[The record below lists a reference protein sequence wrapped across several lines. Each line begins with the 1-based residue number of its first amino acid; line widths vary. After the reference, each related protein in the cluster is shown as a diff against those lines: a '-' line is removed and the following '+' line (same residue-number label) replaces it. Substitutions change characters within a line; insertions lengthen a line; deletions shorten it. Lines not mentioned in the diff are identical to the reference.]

1 MNDLFKKY
9 IELLDE
15 IEMMKDSDLTDQ
27 ESSMA
32 NAKNQLTAILAQI
45 SSLEKSLQDNSPYL
59 KNIIA
64 QEAQKIEMTYQQRL
78 TDLKKR
84 QQEITVQAEENR
96 RNLLDN
102 VKVDRNCE
110 MALKQCYE
118 VLQNYKEL
126 LDTSE
131 SFGYPT
137 PLETYIELKARMS
150 VLDNHCKLFMDSS
163 EPLCKKIANFV
174 SMRDIFTSITNPK
187 VAVGAMSVYL
197 LAWLM
202 GVMYFPLIAIAGY
215 FGITAIS
222 VKGALSIE
230 KEKLALMKE
239 YQILK
244 QSYSNLEEIF
254 KENFQRECD
263 TANKQADEDYNKA
276 IKEYADDEKSL
287 KEDYEKL
294 LEDLKIMETD
304 PTFRADKLSVFRTQM
319 DTLVKKKK
327 TIEGQISYIQDM
339 INSINSNLI
348 DMKEEL
354 ASLRKQIE
362 DIYCSNIKPGTS
374 RLMVDE
380 LFLGFEDDGGL
391 RLFEFNHSSALILY
405 TGKSSDVSDLCM
417 QVFVQ
422 MLRVVNIS
430 ATSFYIFDTE
440 MGAPDF
446 APFTQD
452 DLSDVVHICSTKDQ
466 CTDAIKRVHSML
478 AVRNASIISL
488 ANDIQSYNE
497 NMIAQNSITYNYV
510 ILLIQDSGGA
520 IYDNANFQQL
530 CKSGPRVGIIP
541 IVFVSSQW
549 FIDSIQ
555 GHSKNPASCWSV
567 VSSIDNWFSYLSEQ
581 DKFISRD
588 ETFIRD
594 NLKRLKQQVD
604 KKQ

>member
-15 IEMMKDSDLTDQ
+15 IETMKDTDLTDQ

-32 NAKNQLTAILAQI
+32 SSKNQLSAVEAQI
-45 SSLEKSLQDNSPYL
+45 SSLEKSLQDNSPYI

-64 QEAQKIEMTYQQRL
+64 QEAQKIELTYQQRL
-78 TDLKKR
+78 TELKKR
-84 QQEITVQAEENR
+84 QQEITVQSEENR

-102 VKVDRNCE
+102 VKVDRKCE
-110 MALKQCYE
+110 IALKQCYE
-118 VLQNYKEL
+118 VLQDYKEL
-126 LDTSE
+126 LETSE
-131 SFGYPT
+131 TFGYPT
-137 PLETYIELKARMS
+137 PLETYIELKARMN
-150 VLDNHCKLFMDSS
+150 VLDNHCKVFLDK
-163 EPLCKKIANFV
+163 EELLCKKIANAI

-187 VAVGAMSVYL
+187 IAIGAMSAYL

-202 GVMYFPLIAIAGY
+202 GVMYFPLIAITGY
-215 FGITAIS
+215 LGITAIS
-222 VKGALSIE
+222 VKGALSVE
-230 KEKLALMKE
+230 KERIALMKE

-263 TANKQADEDYNKA
+263 SANKQADEDYEKA
-276 IKEYADDEKSL
+276 IKDYADEEKSL
-287 KEDYEKL
+287 REDYEKL
-294 LEDLKIMETD
+294 LEDLKTMETD

-319 DTLVKKKK
+319 DTLIKKKK

-339 INSINSNLI
+339 INGINSDLI

-354 ASLRKQIE
+354 TSLRRQIE
-362 DIYCSNIKPGTS
+362 DIYCKDIKPGIS

-380 LFLGFEDDGGL
+380 LFLGFEDDGSL
-391 RLFEFNHSSALILY
+391 RLFEFNHSSAMILY
-405 TGKSSDVSDLCM
+405 SGKSSDVSDLCM
-417 QVFVQ
+417 QIFVQ
-422 MLRVVNIS
+422 MLREVNIS

-466 CTDAIKRVHSML
+466 CADALKSVHSML

-488 ANDIQSYNE
+488 ANDIQSYNKE
-497 NMIAQNSITYNYV
+497 MIAQNSITYNYV

-594 NLKRLKQQVD
+594 NLRRLKQQVD
-604 KKQ
+604 KKL

>member
-15 IEMMKDSDLTDQ
+15 IETMKDTDLTDQ

-32 NAKNQLTAILAQI
+32 SSKNQLSAVEAQI
-45 SSLEKSLQDNSPYL
+45 SSLEKSLQDNSPYI

-64 QEAQKIEMTYQQRL
+64 QEAQKIELTYQQRL
-78 TDLKKR
+78 TELKKR
-84 QQEITVQAEENR
+84 QQEITVQSEENR

-102 VKVDRNCE
+102 VKVDKKCE
-110 MALKQCYE
+110 IALKQCYE
-118 VLQNYKEL
+118 VLQDYKEL

-131 SFGYPT
+131 TFGYPT
-137 PLETYIELKARMS
+137 PLETYIELKARMN
-150 VLDNHCKLFMDSS
+150 VLDNHCKVFLDK
-163 EPLCKKIANFV
+163 EELLCKKIANAI

-187 VAVGAMSVYL
+187 IAIGAMSAYL

-202 GVMYFPLIAIAGY
+202 GVMYFPLIAITGY
-215 FGITAIS
+215 LGITAIS
-222 VKGALSIE
+222 VKGALSVE
-230 KEKLALMKE
+230 KERIALMKE

-263 TANKQADEDYNKA
+263 SANKQADKDYEKA
-276 IKEYADDEKSL
+276 IKDYADEEKSL
-287 KEDYEKL
+287 REDYEKL
-294 LEDLKIMETD
+294 LEDLKTMETD

-319 DTLVKKKK
+319 DTLIKKKK

-339 INSINSNLI
+339 INGINSDLI

-354 ASLRKQIE
+354 TSLRRQIE
-362 DIYCSNIKPGTS
+362 DIYCKDIKPGTS

-380 LFLGFEDDGGL
+380 LFLGFEDDGSL
-391 RLFEFNHSSALILY
+391 RLFEFNHSSAMILY
-405 TGKSSDVSDLCM
+405 SGKSSDVSDLCM
-417 QVFVQ
+417 QIFVQ
-422 MLRVVNIS
+422 MLREVNIS

-466 CTDAIKRVHSML
+466 CADALKSVHSML

-488 ANDIQSYNE
+488 ANDIQSYNKE
-497 NMIAQNSITYNYV
+497 MIAQNSITYNYV

-594 NLKRLKQQVD
+594 NLRRLKQQVD
-604 KKQ
+604 KKL

>member
-64 QEAQKIEMTYQQRL
+64 QEAQKIELTYQQRL

-84 QQEITVQAEENR
+84 QQEITVEAEENR

-110 MALKQCYE
+110 MTLKQCYA
-118 VLQNYKEL
+118 VLQDYKEL
-126 LDTSE
+126 LDTPE

-137 PLETYIELKARMS
+137 PLETYIELKARMN
-150 VLDNHCKLFMDSS
+150 VLDNHCKLFMDNS
-163 EPLCKKIANFV
+163 EPLCKKIADVV
-174 SMRDIFTSITNPK
+174 SMKDIFTSIVNPK
-187 VAVGAMSVYL
+187 VAIGAMSVYL

-215 FGITAIS
+215 FSITAIS

-230 KEKLALMKE
+230 KERLALMKE

-263 TANKQADEDYNKA
+263 TANKQADEEYNKA
-276 IKEYADDEKSL
+276 IKEYAEDEKSL
-287 KEDYEKL
+287 REDYEKL

-319 DTLVKKKK
+319 DALVKKKK

-339 INSINSNLI
+339 INNINSDLI

-362 DIYCSNIKPGTS
+362 DIYCNKIKPGTS

-380 LFLGFEDDGGL
+380 LFLGFEDDGDL
-391 RLFEFNHSSALILY
+391 RLFEFNHSSTLVLY
-405 TGKSSDVSDLCM
+405 TGKSVDVSDLCM
-417 QVFVQ
+417 QIFVQ
-422 MLRVVNIS
+422 MLREVNIS

-452 DLSDVVHICSTKDQ
+452 ELSDVVHICSTKDQ

-488 ANDIQSYNE
+488 ADDIQSYNE

-567 VSSIDNWFSYLSEQ
+567 MSSIDNWFSYLSEQ

-594 NLKRLKQQVD
+594 NLRRLKQQVD

>member
-64 QEAQKIEMTYQQRL
+64 QEAQKIELTYQQRL

-84 QQEITVQAEENR
+84 QQEITVEAEENR

-110 MALKQCYE
+110 MTLKQCYA
-118 VLQNYKEL
+118 VLQHYREL

-137 PLETYIELKARMS
+137 PLETYIELKARMN
-150 VLDNHCKLFMDSS
+150 VLDNHCKLFMDNS
-163 EPLCKKIANFV
+163 EPLCKKIADVV
-174 SMRDIFTSITNPK
+174 SMKDIFTSIVNPK
-187 VAVGAMSVYL
+187 VAIGAMSVYL

-215 FGITAIS
+215 FSITAIS

-230 KEKLALMKE
+230 KERLALMKE

-263 TANKQADEDYNKA
+263 TANKQADEEYDKA
-276 IKEYADDEKSL
+276 IKEYAEDEKSL
-287 KEDYEKL
+287 REDYEKL

-319 DTLVKKKK
+319 DALVKKKK

-339 INSINSNLI
+339 INNINSDLI

-362 DIYCSNIKPGTS
+362 DIYCSKIKPGTS

-380 LFLGFEDDGGL
+380 LFLGFEDDGDL
-391 RLFEFNHSSALILY
+391 RLFEFNHSSTLVLY
-405 TGKSSDVSDLCM
+405 TGKSVDVSDLCM
-417 QVFVQ
+417 QIFVQ
-422 MLRVVNIS
+422 MLREVNIS

-452 DLSDVVHICSTKDQ
+452 ELSDVVHICSTKDQ

-488 ANDIQSYNE
+488 ADDIQSYNE

-567 VSSIDNWFSYLSEQ
+567 MSSIDNWFSYLSEQ

-594 NLKRLKQQVD
+594 NLRRLKQQVD

>member
-15 IEMMKDSDLTDQ
+15 IETMKDTDLTDQ

-32 NAKNQLTAILAQI
+32 SSKNQLSAVEAQI
-45 SSLEKSLQDNSPYL
+45 SSLEKSLQDNSPYI

-64 QEAQKIEMTYQQRL
+64 QEAQKIELTYQQRL
-78 TDLKKR
+78 TELKKR
-84 QQEITVQAEENR
+84 QQEITVQSEENR

-102 VKVDRNCE
+102 VKVDRKCE
-110 MALKQCYE
+110 IALKQCYE
-118 VLQNYKEL
+118 VLQDYKEL

-131 SFGYPT
+131 TFGYPT
-137 PLETYIELKARMS
+137 PLETYIELKARMN
-150 VLDNHCKLFMDSS
+150 VLDNHCKVFLDK
-163 EPLCKKIANFV
+163 EELLCKKIANAI

-187 VAVGAMSVYL
+187 IAIGAMSAYL

-202 GVMYFPLIAIAGY
+202 GVMYFPLIAITGY
-215 FGITAIS
+215 LGITAIS
-222 VKGALSIE
+222 VKGALSVE
-230 KEKLALMKE
+230 KEKIALMKE

-263 TANKQADEDYNKA
+263 SANKQADEDYEKA
-276 IKEYADDEKSL
+276 IKDYADEEKSL
-287 KEDYEKL
+287 REDYEKL
-294 LEDLKIMETD
+294 LEDLKTMETD

-319 DTLVKKKK
+319 DTLIKKKK

-339 INSINSNLI
+339 INGINSDLI

-354 ASLRKQIE
+354 TSLRRQIE
-362 DIYCSNIKPGTS
+362 DIYCKDIKPGTS

-380 LFLGFEDDGGL
+380 LFLGFEDDGSL
-391 RLFEFNHSSALILY
+391 RLFEFNHSSAMILY
-405 TGKSSDVSDLCM
+405 SGKSSDVSDLCM
-417 QVFVQ
+417 QIFVQ
-422 MLRVVNIS
+422 MLREVNIS

-466 CTDAIKRVHSML
+466 CADALKSVHSML

-488 ANDIQSYNE
+488 ANDIQSYNKE
-497 NMIAQNSITYNYV
+497 MIAQNSITYNYV

-594 NLKRLKQQVD
+594 NLRRLKQQVD
-604 KKQ
+604 KKL

>member
-15 IEMMKDSDLTDQ
+15 IETMKDTDLTDQ

-32 NAKNQLTAILAQI
+32 SSKNQLSAVEAQI
-45 SSLEKSLQDNSPYL
+45 SSLEKSLQDNSPYI

-64 QEAQKIEMTYQQRL
+64 QEAQKIELTYQQRL
-78 TDLKKR
+78 TELKKR
-84 QQEITVQAEENR
+84 QQEITVQSEENR

-102 VKVDRNCE
+102 VKVDKKCE
-110 MALKQCYE
+110 IALKQCYE
-118 VLQNYKEL
+118 VLQDYKEL

-131 SFGYPT
+131 TFDYPT
-137 PLETYIELKARMS
+137 PLETYIELKARMN
-150 VLDNHCKLFMDSS
+150 VLDNHCKVFLDK
-163 EPLCKKIANFV
+163 EELLCKKIANAI

-187 VAVGAMSVYL
+187 IAIGAMSAYL

-202 GVMYFPLIAIAGY
+202 GVMYFPLIAITGY
-215 FGITAIS
+215 LGITAIS
-222 VKGALSIE
+222 VKGALSVE
-230 KEKLALMKE
+230 KERIALMKE

-263 TANKQADEDYNKA
+263 SANKQADKDYEKA
-276 IKEYADDEKSL
+276 IKDYADEEKSL
-287 KEDYEKL
+287 REDYEKL
-294 LEDLKIMETD
+294 LEDLKTMETD

-319 DTLVKKKK
+319 DTLIKKKK

-339 INSINSNLI
+339 INGINSDLI

-354 ASLRKQIE
+354 TSLRRQIE
-362 DIYCSNIKPGTS
+362 DIYCKDIKPGTS

-380 LFLGFEDDGGL
+380 LFLGFEDDGSL
-391 RLFEFNHSSALILY
+391 RLFEFNHSSAMILY
-405 TGKSSDVSDLCM
+405 SGKSSDVSDLCM
-417 QVFVQ
+417 QIFVQ
-422 MLRVVNIS
+422 MLREVNIS

-466 CTDAIKRVHSML
+466 CADALKSVHSML

-488 ANDIQSYNE
+488 ANDIQSYNKE
-497 NMIAQNSITYNYV
+497 MIAQNSITYNYV

-594 NLKRLKQQVD
+594 NLRRLKQQVD
-604 KKQ
+604 KKL

>member
-15 IEMMKDSDLTDQ
+15 IETMKDTDLTDQ

-32 NAKNQLTAILAQI
+32 SSKNQLSAVEAQI
-45 SSLEKSLQDNSPYL
+45 SSLEKSLQDNSPYI

-64 QEAQKIEMTYQQRL
+64 QEAQKIELTYQQRL
-78 TDLKKR
+78 TELKKR
-84 QQEITVQAEENR
+84 QQEITVQSEENR

-102 VKVDRNCE
+102 VKVDRKCE
-110 MALKQCYE
+110 IALKQCYE
-118 VLQNYKEL
+118 VLQDYKEL

-131 SFGYPT
+131 TFGYPT
-137 PLETYIELKARMS
+137 PLETYIELKARMN
-150 VLDNHCKLFMDSS
+150 VLDNHCKVFLDK
-163 EPLCKKIANFV
+163 EELLCKKIANAI

-187 VAVGAMSVYL
+187 IAIGAMSAYL

-202 GVMYFPLIAIAGY
+202 GVMYFPLIAITGY
-215 FGITAIS
+215 LGITAIS
-222 VKGALSIE
+222 VKGALSVE
-230 KEKLALMKE
+230 KERIALMKE

-263 TANKQADEDYNKA
+263 SANKQADEDYEKA
-276 IKEYADDEKSL
+276 IKDYADEEKSL
-287 KEDYEKL
+287 REDYEKL
-294 LEDLKIMETD
+294 LEDLKTMETD

-319 DTLVKKKK
+319 DTLIKKKK

-339 INSINSNLI
+339 INGINSDLI

-354 ASLRKQIE
+354 TSLRRQIE
-362 DIYCSNIKPGTS
+362 DIYCKDIKPGTS

-380 LFLGFEDDGGL
+380 LFLGFEDDGSL
-391 RLFEFNHSSALILY
+391 RLFEFNHSSAMILY
-405 TGKSSDVSDLCM
+405 SGKSSDVSDLCM
-417 QVFVQ
+417 QIFVQ
-422 MLRVVNIS
+422 MLREVNIS

-466 CTDAIKRVHSML
+466 CADALKSVHSML

-488 ANDIQSYNE
+488 ANDIQSYNKE
-497 NMIAQNSITYNYV
+497 MIAQNSITYNYV

-594 NLKRLKQQVD
+594 NLRRLKQQVD
-604 KKQ
+604 KKL

>member
-64 QEAQKIEMTYQQRL
+64 QEAQKIELTYQQRL

-84 QQEITVQAEENR
+84 QQEITVEAEENR

-110 MALKQCYE
+110 MTLKQCYA
-118 VLQNYKEL
+118 VLQHYREL

-137 PLETYIELKARMS
+137 PLETYIELKARMN
-150 VLDNHCKLFMDSS
+150 VLDNHCKLFMDNS
-163 EPLCKKIANFV
+163 EPLCKKIADVV
-174 SMRDIFTSITNPK
+174 SMKDIFTSIVNPK
-187 VAVGAMSVYL
+187 VAIGAMSVYL

-215 FGITAIS
+215 FSITAIS

-230 KEKLALMKE
+230 KERLALMKE

-263 TANKQADEDYNKA
+263 TANKQADEEYDKA
-276 IKEYADDEKSL
+276 IKEYAEDEKSL
-287 KEDYEKL
+287 REDYEKL

-319 DTLVKKKK
+319 DALVKKKK

-339 INSINSNLI
+339 INNINSDLI

-362 DIYCSNIKPGTS
+362 DIYCSKIKPGTS

-380 LFLGFEDDGGL
+380 LFLGFEDDGDL
-391 RLFEFNHSSALILY
+391 RLFEFNHSSTLVLY
-405 TGKSSDVSDLCM
+405 TGKSVDVSDLCM
-417 QVFVQ
+417 QIFVQ
-422 MLRVVNIS
+422 MLREVNIS

-452 DLSDVVHICSTKDQ
+452 ELSDVVHICSTKDQ
-466 CTDAIKRVHSML
+466 CTDAIKRVHFML

-488 ANDIQSYNE
+488 ADDIQSYNE

-555 GHSKNPASCWSV
+555 GHSKNSASCWSV
-567 VSSIDNWFSYLSEQ
+567 MSSIDNWFSYLSEQ

-594 NLKRLKQQVD
+594 NLRRLKQQVD

>member
-1 MNDLFKKY
+1 
-9 IELLDE
+9 
-15 IEMMKDSDLTDQ
+15 
-27 ESSMA
+27 
-32 NAKNQLTAILAQI
+32 
-45 SSLEKSLQDNSPYL
+45 
-59 KNIIA
+59 
-64 QEAQKIEMTYQQRL
+64 
-78 TDLKKR
+78 
-84 QQEITVQAEENR
+84 
-96 RNLLDN
+96 
-102 VKVDRNCE
+102 
-110 MALKQCYE
+110 
-118 VLQNYKEL
+118 
-126 LDTSE
+126 
-131 SFGYPT
+131 
-137 PLETYIELKARMS
+137 
-150 VLDNHCKLFMDSS
+150 
-163 EPLCKKIANFV
+163 
-174 SMRDIFTSITNPK
+174 
-187 VAVGAMSVYL
+187 
-197 LAWLM
+197 
-202 GVMYFPLIAIAGY
+202 
-215 FGITAIS
+215 
-222 VKGALSIE
+222 
-230 KEKLALMKE
+230 
-239 YQILK
+239 
-244 QSYSNLEEIF
+244 
-254 KENFQRECD
+254 
-263 TANKQADEDYNKA
+263 
-276 IKEYADDEKSL
+276 
-287 KEDYEKL
+287 
-294 LEDLKIMETD
+294 METD

-319 DTLVKKKK
+319 DALVKKKK

-339 INSINSNLI
+339 INNINSDLI

-362 DIYCSNIKPGTS
+362 DIYCSKIKPGTS

-380 LFLGFEDDGGL
+380 LFLGFEDDGDL
-391 RLFEFNHSSALILY
+391 RLFEFNHSSTLVLY
-405 TGKSSDVSDLCM
+405 TGKSVDVSDLCM
-417 QVFVQ
+417 QIFVQ
-422 MLRVVNIS
+422 MLREVNIS

-452 DLSDVVHICSTKDQ
+452 ELSDVVHICSTKDQ

-488 ANDIQSYNE
+488 ADDIQSYNE

-567 VSSIDNWFSYLSEQ
+567 MSSIDNWFSYLSEQ

-594 NLKRLKQQVD
+594 NLRRLKQQVD

>member
-64 QEAQKIEMTYQQRL
+64 QEAQKIELTYQQRL

-84 QQEITVQAEENR
+84 QQEITVEAEENR

-110 MALKQCYE
+110 MTLKQCYA
-118 VLQNYKEL
+118 VLQHYREL

-137 PLETYIELKARMS
+137 PLETYIELKARMN
-150 VLDNHCKLFMDSS
+150 VLDNHCKLFMDNS
-163 EPLCKKIANFV
+163 EPLCKKIADVV
-174 SMRDIFTSITNPK
+174 SMKDIFTSIVNPK
-187 VAVGAMSVYL
+187 VAIGAMSVYL

-215 FGITAIS
+215 FSITAIS

-230 KEKLALMKE
+230 KERLALMKE

-263 TANKQADEDYNKA
+263 TANKQADEEYDKA
-276 IKEYADDEKSL
+276 IKEYAEDEKSL
-287 KEDYEKL
+287 REDYEKL

-319 DTLVKKKK
+319 DALVKKKK

-339 INSINSNLI
+339 INNINSDLI

-362 DIYCSNIKPGTS
+362 DIYCSKIKPGTS

-380 LFLGFEDDGGL
+380 LFLGFEDDGDL
-391 RLFEFNHSSALILY
+391 RLFEFNHSSTLVLY
-405 TGKSSDVSDLCM
+405 TGKSVDVSDLCM
-417 QVFVQ
+417 QIFVQ
-422 MLRVVNIS
+422 MLREVNIS

-440 MGAPDF
+440 MGASDF

-452 DLSDVVHICSTKDQ
+452 ELSDVVHICSTKDQ

-488 ANDIQSYNE
+488 ADDIQSYNE

-567 VSSIDNWFSYLSEQ
+567 MSSIDNWFSYLSEQ

-594 NLKRLKQQVD
+594 NLRRLKQQVD

>member
-15 IEMMKDSDLTDQ
+15 IETMKDTDLTDQ

-32 NAKNQLTAILAQI
+32 SSKNQLSAVEAQI
-45 SSLEKSLQDNSPYL
+45 SSLEKSLQDNSPYI

-64 QEAQKIEMTYQQRL
+64 QEAQKIELTYQQRL
-78 TDLKKR
+78 TELKKR
-84 QQEITVQAEENR
+84 QQEITVQSEENR

-102 VKVDRNCE
+102 VKVDRKCE
-110 MALKQCYE
+110 IALKQCYE
-118 VLQNYKEL
+118 VLQDYKEL

-131 SFGYPT
+131 TFGYPT
-137 PLETYIELKARMS
+137 PLETYIELKARMN
-150 VLDNHCKLFMDSS
+150 VLDKHCKVFLDK
-163 EPLCKKIANFV
+163 EELLCKKIANAI

-187 VAVGAMSVYL
+187 IAIGAMSAYL

-202 GVMYFPLIAIAGY
+202 GVMYFPLIAITGY
-215 FGITAIS
+215 LGINAIS
-222 VKGALSIE
+222 VKGALSVE
-230 KEKLALMKE
+230 KERIALMKE

-263 TANKQADEDYNKA
+263 SVNKQADEDYEKA
-276 IKEYADDEKSL
+276 IKDYADEEKSL
-287 KEDYEKL
+287 REDYEKL
-294 LEDLKIMETD
+294 LEDLKTMETD

-319 DTLVKKKK
+319 DTLIKKKK

-339 INSINSNLI
+339 INGINSDLI

-354 ASLRKQIE
+354 TSLRRQIE
-362 DIYCSNIKPGTS
+362 DIYCKDIKPGTS

-380 LFLGFEDDGGL
+380 LFLGFEDDGSL
-391 RLFEFNHSSALILY
+391 RLFEFNHSSAMILY
-405 TGKSSDVSDLCM
+405 SGKSSDVSDLCM
-417 QVFVQ
+417 QIFVQ
-422 MLRVVNIS
+422 MLREVNIS

-466 CTDAIKRVHSML
+466 CADALKSVHSML

-488 ANDIQSYNE
+488 ANDIQSYNKE
-497 NMIAQNSITYNYV
+497 MIAQNSITYNYV

-594 NLKRLKQQVD
+594 NLRRLKQQVD
-604 KKQ
+604 KKL

>member
-64 QEAQKIEMTYQQRL
+64 QEAQKIELTYQQRL

-84 QQEITVQAEENR
+84 QQEITVEAEENR

-110 MALKQCYE
+110 MTLKQCYA
-118 VLQNYKEL
+118 VLQHYREL

-137 PLETYIELKARMS
+137 PLETYIELKARMN
-150 VLDNHCKLFMDSS
+150 VLDNHCKLFMDNS
-163 EPLCKKIANFV
+163 EPLCKKIADVV
-174 SMRDIFTSITNPK
+174 SMKDIFTSIVNPK
-187 VAVGAMSVYL
+187 VAIGAMSVYL

-215 FGITAIS
+215 FSITAIS

-230 KEKLALMKE
+230 KERLALMKE

-263 TANKQADEDYNKA
+263 TANKQADEEYDKA
-276 IKEYADDEKSL
+276 IKEYAEDEKSL
-287 KEDYEKL
+287 REDYEKL

-319 DTLVKKKK
+319 DALVKKKK

-339 INSINSNLI
+339 INNINSDLI

-362 DIYCSNIKPGTS
+362 DIYCSKIKPGTS

-380 LFLGFEDDGGL
+380 LFLGFEDDGDL
-391 RLFEFNHSSALILY
+391 RLFEFNHSSTLVLY
-405 TGKSSDVSDLCM
+405 TGKSVDVSDLCM
-417 QVFVQ
+417 QLFVQ
-422 MLRVVNIS
+422 MLREVNIS

-452 DLSDVVHICSTKDQ
+452 ELSDVVHICSTKDQ

-488 ANDIQSYNE
+488 ADDIQSYNE

-555 GHSKNPASCWSV
+555 GHSKNSASCWSV
-567 VSSIDNWFSYLSEQ
+567 MSSIDNWFSYLSEQ

-594 NLKRLKQQVD
+594 NLRRLKQQVD

>member
-15 IEMMKDSDLTDQ
+15 IETMKDTDLTDQ

-32 NAKNQLTAILAQI
+32 SSKNQLSAVEAQI
-45 SSLEKSLQDNSPYL
+45 SSLEKSLQDNSPYI

-64 QEAQKIEMTYQQRL
+64 QEAQKIELTYQQRL
-78 TDLKKR
+78 TELKKR
-84 QQEITVQAEENR
+84 QQEITVQSEENR

-102 VKVDRNCE
+102 VKVDRKCE
-110 MALKQCYE
+110 IALKQCYE
-118 VLQNYKEL
+118 VLQDYKEL

-131 SFGYPT
+131 TFGYPT
-137 PLETYIELKARMS
+137 PLETYIELKARMN
-150 VLDNHCKLFMDSS
+150 VLDNHCKVFLDK
-163 EPLCKKIANFV
+163 EELLCKKIANAI

-187 VAVGAMSVYL
+187 IAIGVMSAYL

-202 GVMYFPLIAIAGY
+202 GVMYFPLIAITGY
-215 FGITAIS
+215 LGITAIS
-222 VKGALSIE
+222 VKGALSVE
-230 KEKLALMKE
+230 KERIALMKE

-263 TANKQADEDYNKA
+263 SANKQADEDYEKA
-276 IKEYADDEKSL
+276 IKDYADEEKSL
-287 KEDYEKL
+287 REDYEKL
-294 LEDLKIMETD
+294 LEDLKTMETD

-319 DTLVKKKK
+319 DTLIKKKK

-339 INSINSNLI
+339 INGINSDLI

-354 ASLRKQIE
+354 TSLRRQIE
-362 DIYCSNIKPGTS
+362 DIYCKDIKPGTS

-380 LFLGFEDDGGL
+380 LFLGFEDDGSL
-391 RLFEFNHSSALILY
+391 RLFEFNHSSAMILY
-405 TGKSSDVSDLCM
+405 SGKSSDVSDLCM
-417 QVFVQ
+417 QIFVQ
-422 MLRVVNIS
+422 MLREVNIS

-466 CTDAIKRVHSML
+466 CADALKSVHSML

-488 ANDIQSYNE
+488 ANDIQSYNKE
-497 NMIAQNSITYNYV
+497 MIAQNSITYNYV

-594 NLKRLKQQVD
+594 NLRRLKQQVD
-604 KKQ
+604 KKL

>member
-15 IEMMKDSDLTDQ
+15 IETMKDTDLTDQ

-32 NAKNQLTAILAQI
+32 SSKNQLSAVEAQI
-45 SSLEKSLQDNSPYL
+45 SSLEKSLQDNSPYI

-64 QEAQKIEMTYQQRL
+64 QEAQKIELTYQQRL
-78 TDLKKR
+78 TELKKR
-84 QQEITVQAEENR
+84 QQEITVQSEENR

-102 VKVDRNCE
+102 VKVDKKCE
-110 MALKQCYE
+110 IALKQCYE
-118 VLQNYKEL
+118 VLQDYKEL

-131 SFGYPT
+131 TFDYPT
-137 PLETYIELKARMS
+137 PLETYIELKARMN
-150 VLDNHCKLFMDSS
+150 VLDNHCKVFLDK
-163 EPLCKKIANFV
+163 EELLCKKIANAI

-187 VAVGAMSVYL
+187 IAIGAMSAYL

-202 GVMYFPLIAIAGY
+202 GVMYFPLIAITGY
-215 FGITAIS
+215 LGITAIS
-222 VKGALSIE
+222 VKGALSVE
-230 KEKLALMKE
+230 KERIALMKE

-263 TANKQADEDYNKA
+263 SANKQADEDYEKA
-276 IKEYADDEKSL
+276 IKDYADEEKSL
-287 KEDYEKL
+287 REDYEKL
-294 LEDLKIMETD
+294 LEDLKTMETD

-319 DTLVKKKK
+319 DTLIKKKK

-339 INSINSNLI
+339 INGINSDLI

-354 ASLRKQIE
+354 TSLRRQIE
-362 DIYCSNIKPGTS
+362 DIYCKDIKPGTS

-380 LFLGFEDDGGL
+380 LFLGFEDDGSL
-391 RLFEFNHSSALILY
+391 RLFEFNHSSAMILY
-405 TGKSSDVSDLCM
+405 SGKSSDVSDLCM
-417 QVFVQ
+417 QIFVQ
-422 MLRVVNIS
+422 MLREVNIS

-466 CTDAIKRVHSML
+466 CADALKSVHSML

-488 ANDIQSYNE
+488 ANDIQSYNKE
-497 NMIAQNSITYNYV
+497 MIAQNSITYNYV

-594 NLKRLKQQVD
+594 NLRRLKQQVD
-604 KKQ
+604 KKL

>member
-1 MNDLFKKY
+1 MNDLFKRY
-9 IELLDE
+9 VELLDE
-15 IEMMKDSDLTDQ
+15 IETMKDSDLIDQ
-27 ESSMA
+27 ESSIA
-32 NAKNQLTAILAQI
+32 SSKNQLSAVEAQI
-45 SSLEKSLQDNSPYL
+45 SSLEKSLQDNSPYI

-64 QEAQKIEMTYQQRL
+64 QEAQKIELNFQQRL
-78 TDLKKR
+78 ADLKKK
-84 QQEITVQAEENR
+84 QQEITVQSEENR

-102 VKVDRNCE
+102 VKVDRKCE

-118 VLQNYKEL
+118 ILQDYKEM
-126 LDTSE
+126 LDTPE
-131 SFGYPT
+131 EFGYPT
-137 PLETYIELKARMS
+137 PLETYIELKARMDI
-150 VLDNHCKLFMDSS
+150 LENHCKVFLDKS
-163 EPLCKKIANFV
+163 EPLCKRIANTV
-174 SMRDIFTSITNPK
+174 SMKDIFTSITNTK

-202 GVMYFPLIAIAGY
+202 SVMYFPLVAITGY
-215 FGITAIS
+215 LSITAIS

-230 KEKLALMKE
+230 KERLALMKE

-263 TANKQADEDYNKA
+263 SANKQADKDYEKA
-276 IKEYADDEKSL
+276 IKDYADEEKSL
-287 KEDYEKL
+287 REDYEKL

-327 TIEGQISYIQDM
+327 TIEGQIAYIQDM
-339 INSINSNLI
+339 INGINSDLI

-354 ASLRKQIE
+354 AKLRKQIE
-362 DIYCSNIKPGTS
+362 DIYCAKIKPGTS

-380 LFLGFEDDGGL
+380 LFLGFEDDGSL

-405 TGKSSDVSDLCM
+405 SGKSSDVSDLCM
-417 QVFVQ
+417 QIFVQ
-422 MLRVVNIS
+422 MLREVNIS

-452 DLSDVVHICSTKDQ
+452 DLSDIVHICSTKDQ
-466 CTDAIKRVHSML
+466 CGEAIKSVHSML

-488 ANDIQSYNE
+488 ANDIQSYNKE
-497 NMIAQNSITYNYV
+497 MIAQNSITYNYV
-510 ILLIQDSGGA
+510 VLLIQDSGGA
-520 IYDNANFQQL
+520 IIDNANFQQL

-555 GHSKNPASCWSV
+555 GHSKNPVSCWSV
-567 VSSIDNWFSYLSEQ
+567 VSSIDSWFSYLSEQ

-594 NLKRLKQQVD
+594 NLRRLKQQVD
-604 KKQ
+604 KKL

>member
-15 IEMMKDSDLTDQ
+15 IETMKDTDLTDQ

-32 NAKNQLTAILAQI
+32 SSKNQLSAVEAQI
-45 SSLEKSLQDNSPYL
+45 SSLEKSLQDNSPYI

-64 QEAQKIEMTYQQRL
+64 QEAQKIELTYQQRL
-78 TDLKKR
+78 TELKKR
-84 QQEITVQAEENR
+84 QQEITVQSEENR

-102 VKVDRNCE
+102 IKVDRKCE
-110 MALKQCYE
+110 IALKQCYE
-118 VLQNYKEL
+118 VLQDYKEL

-131 SFGYPT
+131 TFGYPT
-137 PLETYIELKARMS
+137 PLETYIELKARMN
-150 VLDNHCKLFMDSS
+150 VLDNHCKMFLDKG
-163 EPLCKKIANFV
+163 EPLCKKIANAI

-187 VAVGAMSVYL
+187 VAIGAMSAYL

-202 GVMYFPLIAIAGY
+202 GVMYFPLIAITGY
-215 FGITAIS
+215 LGITAIS

-230 KEKLALMKE
+230 KERIALMKE

-263 TANKQADEDYNKA
+263 TANKQADEDYEKA
-276 IKEYADDEKSL
+276 IKDYADEEKSL
-287 KEDYEKL
+287 RKDYEKL
-294 LEDLKIMETD
+294 LEDLKTMETD

-319 DTLVKKKK
+319 DTLIKKKK
-327 TIEGQISYIQDM
+327 IIEGQISYIQDM
-339 INSINSNLI
+339 INGINSDLI

-354 ASLRKQIE
+354 TSLRRQIE
-362 DIYCSNIKPGTS
+362 DIYCKDIKPGTS

-380 LFLGFEDDGGL
+380 LFLGFEDDGSL
-391 RLFEFNHSSALILY
+391 RLFEFNHSSAMILY
-405 TGKSSDVSDLCM
+405 SGKSSDVSDLCM
-417 QVFVQ
+417 QIFVQ
-422 MLRVVNIS
+422 MLREVNIS

-466 CTDAIKRVHSML
+466 CADALKSVHSML

-488 ANDIQSYNE
+488 ANDIQSYNKE
-497 NMIAQNSITYNYV
+497 MIAQNSITYNYV

-520 IYDNANFQQL
+520 IYNNANFQQL

-594 NLKRLKQQVD
+594 NLRRLKQQVD
-604 KKQ
+604 KKL

>member
-64 QEAQKIEMTYQQRL
+64 QEAQKIELTYQQRL

-84 QQEITVQAEENR
+84 QQEITVEAEENR

-110 MALKQCYE
+110 MTLKQCYA
-118 VLQNYKEL
+118 VLQHYREL

-137 PLETYIELKARMS
+137 PLETYIELKARMN
-150 VLDNHCKLFMDSS
+150 VLDNHCKLFMDNS
-163 EPLCKKIANFV
+163 EPLCKKIADVV
-174 SMRDIFTSITNPK
+174 SMKDIFTSIVNPK
-187 VAVGAMSVYL
+187 VAIGAMSVYL

-215 FGITAIS
+215 FSITAIS

-230 KEKLALMKE
+230 KERLALMKE

-263 TANKQADEDYNKA
+263 TANKQADEEYDKA
-276 IKEYADDEKSL
+276 IKEYAEDEKSL
-287 KEDYEKL
+287 REDYEKL

-319 DTLVKKKK
+319 DALVKKKK

-339 INSINSNLI
+339 INNINSDLI

-362 DIYCSNIKPGTS
+362 DIYCSKIKPGTS

-380 LFLGFEDDGGL
+380 LFLGFEDDGDL
-391 RLFEFNHSSALILY
+391 RLFEFNHSSTLVLY
-405 TGKSSDVSDLCM
+405 TGKSVDVSDLCM
-417 QVFVQ
+417 QIFVQ
-422 MLRVVNIS
+422 MLREVNIS

-452 DLSDVVHICSTKDQ
+452 ELSDVVHICSTKDQ

-488 ANDIQSYNE
+488 ADDIQSYNE

-555 GHSKNPASCWSV
+555 GHSKNSASCWSV
-567 VSSIDNWFSYLSEQ
+567 MSSIDNWFSYLSEQ

-594 NLKRLKQQVD
+594 NLRRLKQQVD

>member
-15 IEMMKDSDLTDQ
+15 IETMKDTDLTDQ

-32 NAKNQLTAILAQI
+32 SSKNQLSAVEAQI
-45 SSLEKSLQDNSPYL
+45 SSLEKSLQDNSPYI

-64 QEAQKIEMTYQQRL
+64 QEAQKIELTYQQRL
-78 TDLKKR
+78 TELKKR
-84 QQEITVQAEENR
+84 QQEITVQSEENR

-102 VKVDRNCE
+102 VKVDRKCE
-110 MALKQCYE
+110 IALKQCYE
-118 VLQNYKEL
+118 VLQDYKEL

-131 SFGYPT
+131 TFGYPT
-137 PLETYIELKARMS
+137 PLETYIELKARMN
-150 VLDNHCKLFMDSS
+150 VLDNHCKVFLDK
-163 EPLCKKIANFV
+163 EELLCKKIANAI

-187 VAVGAMSVYL
+187 IAIGAMSAYL

-202 GVMYFPLIAIAGY
+202 GVMYFPLIAITGY
-215 FGITAIS
+215 LGITAIS
-222 VKGALSIE
+222 VKGALSVE
-230 KEKLALMKE
+230 KERIALMKE

-263 TANKQADEDYNKA
+263 SANKQADKDYEKA
-276 IKEYADDEKSL
+276 IKDYADEEKSL
-287 KEDYEKL
+287 REDYEKL
-294 LEDLKIMETD
+294 LEDLKTMETD

-319 DTLVKKKK
+319 DTLIKKKK

-339 INSINSNLI
+339 INGINSDLI

-354 ASLRKQIE
+354 TSLRRQIE
-362 DIYCSNIKPGTS
+362 DIYCKDIKPGTS

-380 LFLGFEDDGGL
+380 LFLGFEDDGSL
-391 RLFEFNHSSALILY
+391 RLFEFNHSSAMILY
-405 TGKSSDVSDLCM
+405 SGKSSDVSDLCM
-417 QVFVQ
+417 QIFVQ
-422 MLRVVNIS
+422 MLREVNIS

-466 CTDAIKRVHSML
+466 CADALKSVHSML

-488 ANDIQSYNE
+488 ANDIQSYNKE
-497 NMIAQNSITYNYV
+497 MIAQNSITYNYV

-594 NLKRLKQQVD
+594 NLRRLKQQVD
-604 KKQ
+604 KKL